1 MPLLI
6 LGLGLLVG
14 IILLSRWF
22 ISADPRAMA
31 KIVRVS
37 GVAVAAAVI
46 LFLTI
51 TGRWGI
57 AVVVASLLFPLIMN
71 GRAVMNRLKAARGP
85 TAGQT
90 SSLNTEYLSVALDH
104 DTGDMLGTVL
114 KGRYAGANLA
124 DLSFEELL
132 DLLMECR
139 VADPQS
145 SAVLEAYLDR
155 SRGPEWRD
163 AAAGANAGAG
173 TGSASQSQGGQM
185 TREEAYRLLGLEPGA
200 SDEEIKRA
208 HRRLMMQFHPDQG
221 GTDEIAA
228 RLNQAKD
235 ILLGS

>member
-6 LGLGLLVG
+6 LGLGLLIG
-14 IILLSRWF
+14 AILLSRWF
-22 ISADPRAMA
+22 VSADPRAMA

-37 GVAVAAAVI
+37 GVAVAVAVV

-57 AVVVASLLFPLIMN
+57 AVVVGSLLFPLIMN

-114 KGRYAGANLA
+114 KGRYAGASLA
-124 DLSFEELL
+124 ELSFEQLL

-163 AAAGANAGAG
+163 AAAGADTS
-173 TGSASQSQGGQM
+173 TGSASRSQGSQM

>member
-6 LGLGLLVG
+6 LGLGLLIG
-14 IILLSRWF
+14 AILLSRWF
-22 ISADPRAMA
+22 VSADPRAMA

-37 GVAVAAAVI
+37 GVAVAVAVV

-57 AVVVASLLFPLIMN
+57 ALVVGSLLFPLIMN

-114 KGRYAGANLA
+114 KGRYAGASLA
-124 DLSFEELL
+124 ELSFEQLL

-163 AAAGANAGAG
+163 AAAGADTG
-173 TGSASQSQGGQM
+173 TGSASRSQGSQM

>member
-6 LGLGLLVG
+6 LGLGLLIGV
-14 IILLSRWF
+14 ILLSRWF
-22 ISADPRAMA
+22 VSADPRALA
-31 KIVRVS
+31 KLVRAS
-37 GVAVAAAVI
+37 GVVAASAIV

-57 AVVVASLLFPLIMN
+57 ALAVGSLLFPLLLN
-71 GRAVMNRLKAARGP
+71 GRAVINRLKAARGP
-85 TAGQT
+85 TAGQQ

-114 KGRYAGANLA
+114 KGRYAGRSLA
-124 DLSFEELL
+124 ELSFEELL
-132 DLLMECR
+132 DLLVECR

-155 SRGPEWRD
+155 SRGPEWRE
-163 AAAGANAGAG
+163 AAAGGGAD
-173 TGSASQSQGGQM
+173 TGRTSGARGSQM

-200 SDEEIKRA
+200 SDDEIKRA